1 MAAPSENTKLALEVA
16 FFVNFAEMAVTSEDT
31 GAPLCSMNQ
40 RAGAPVDISAAMACA
55 AK

>member
-1 MAAPSENTKLALEVA
+1 MPAPSEKTKLAFDVA
-16 FFVNFAEMAVTSEDT
+16 FLVNRAEMAVTSEDT

-40 RAGAPVDISAAMACA
+40 SAGAPVDISAAIACA